1 MELQKF
7 LAILTRWE
15 VFSNTSHRI
24 QEWYKWV
31 HPSNDQLYDAGDYAD
46 LWSRDDREYLNVN
59 ADNGNVNYTDNPTN
73 GHSVR
78 SLNTM
83 HLSDIFQAYFD
94 CRRRKR
100 RTCDALQFEEQYEK
114 HCLRLH
120 HEIISCTYKPDNYQ
134 LIYVTDP
141 VMREIFVPTFRDR
154 VIHNL
159 LANWL
164 RPKLEK
170 IFIYDNYAGREGRG
184 TLFGIRRAEKFMRQ
198 VTHNYQKP
206 AFILKLD
213 IASYFRSI
221 PKERLVSVILG
232 QVNPFAEQGMNV
244 TRVSSRNTLRK
255 ANRIIFVLLTAK
267 VRKTAESK

>member
-1 MELQKF
+1 MYFPGKCCLWKIWTKKQNTGVNKRSRRLSSRHAYWPWF
-7 LAILTRWE
+7 AR
-15 VFSNTSHRI
+15 NTSQTICNSGRKSRI
-24 QEWYKWV
+24 HEQTVVCVAQKYVWKNILGVARVVSATVDTSEPICID
-31 HPSNDQLYDAGDYAD
+31 HS
-46 LWSRDDREYLNVN
+46 LWETSKTFHNTLKIRSILEYF
-59 ADNGNVNYTDNPTN
+59 
-73 GHSVR
+73 S
-78 SLNTM
+78 
-83 HLSDIFQAYFD
+83 
-94 CRRRKR
+94 
-100 RTCDALQFEEQYEK
+100 
-114 HCLRLH
+114 
-120 HEIISCTYKPDNYQ
+120 
-134 LIYVTDP
+134 
-141 VMREIFVPTFRDR
+141 
-154 VIHNL
+154 
-159 LANWL
+159 
-164 RPKLEK
+164 
-170 IFIYDNYAGREGRG
+170 IYDNYAGREGRG